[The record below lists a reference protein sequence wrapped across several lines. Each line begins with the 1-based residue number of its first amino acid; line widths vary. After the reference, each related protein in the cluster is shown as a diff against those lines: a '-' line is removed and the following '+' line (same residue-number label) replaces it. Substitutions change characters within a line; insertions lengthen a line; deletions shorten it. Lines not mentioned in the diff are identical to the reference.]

1 MTVSEKIKT
10 INNKIE
16 KNKAQC
22 NLGLK
27 KFRFEKVGKHKF
39 LTVEDIEPGKNLLKK
54 APKIKRF
61 RYSPVGIELKNKLT
75 LQKKVS

>member
-16 KNKAQC
+16 KNKTQY

-27 KFRFEKVGKHKF
+27 KFRFEKVGKYKF

-54 APKIKRF
+54 L
-61 RYSPVGIELKNKLT
+61 LKLKDFDIH
-75 LQKKVS
+75 Q

>member
-16 KNKAQC
+16 KNKTQY

-27 KFRFEKVGKHKF
+27 KFRFEKVGKYKL
-39 LTVEDIEPGKNLLKK
+39 LTVEDIEPGKNLLK
-54 APKIKRF
+54 
-61 RYSPVGIELKNKLT
+61 S
-75 LQKKVS
+75 S